1 MLRHLLAA
9 LALLAAAPAGAA
21 PGAGGCGLIE
31 VYHREG
37 CPYCA
42 RALAFL
48 EELRRE
54 EPRLAIRDYEITR
67 DRSARERFFALN
79 EAYGVTRPGV
89 PSLLVCGEFMVGF
102 DPMASPERIRALLR
116 GAQAPTERAT
126 QTDAQVELPLI
137 GTVALADVGLP
148 LFTLAIGLLDGFN
161 PCAMWVLLF
170 LLSLLVH
177 LRSRRR
183 MLLVAG
189 TFVVA
194 SGAVYY
200 AFMAAWLNLFL
211 LVGMSHALQVV
222 LGLLAIGIGAVHV
235 KDFAAAGRGVSLS
248 IPDSAKPGLY
258 ARVRRVVQA
267 EHVAGSMALVA
278 VLAVLVNFVELLCT
292 AGLPALYTRIL
303 TLQDL
308 PAAAYYAYLVLYD
321 LAYVLDDALV
331 VAIAVWTLGGAK
343 LRPQQGRWLKLVS
356 GLTVLALGVLLLVAP
371 EWLF

>member
-1 MLRHLLAA
+1 MTALPATAA
-9 LALLAAAPAGAA
+9 Q
-21 PGAGGCGLIE
+21 AGGCTLVEIF
-31 VYHREG
+31 HRDG
-37 CPYCA
+37 CPHCA

-48 EELRRE
+48 EELGGE
-54 EPRLAIRDYEITR
+54 VPGLAIREFEITR
-67 DRSARERFFALN
+67 DPAARERFFALS
-79 EAYGVTRPGV
+79 EAHGVTRPGV

-102 DPMASPERIRALLR
+102 DPQTSPGQIRARVR
-116 GAQAPTERAT
+116 GARVTAERT
-126 QTDAQVELPLI
+126 MRDDAQVELPFI

-211 LVGMSHALQVV
+211 LVGVSHALQVV

-248 IPDSAKPGLY
+248 IPDPAKPGLY

-267 EHVAGSMALVA
+267 EHVAGSMALVT

-303 TLQDL
+303 SLQDL

-331 VAIAVWTLGGAK
+331 VGIAVWTLGGAK
-343 LRPQQGRWLKLVS
+343 LRPEQGRWLKLVS
-356 GLTVLALGVLLLVAP
+356 GVTVLALGVLLLVAP
-371 EWLF
+371 QWLL